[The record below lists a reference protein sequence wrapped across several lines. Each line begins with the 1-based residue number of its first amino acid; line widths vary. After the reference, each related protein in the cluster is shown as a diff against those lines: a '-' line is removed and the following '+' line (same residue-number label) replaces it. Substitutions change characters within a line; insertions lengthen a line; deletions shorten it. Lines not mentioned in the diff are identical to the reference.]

1 MMKTFNINSRVI
13 LVLCIMSLGV
23 WCYGED
29 DYNDAV
35 PMEEGEKTA
44 LYSAIQGFVGNWWN
58 GSDLYPD
65 PCGWTP
71 VQVHIHLLSPWIFF
85 FFWMTP
91 WIFTVTL
98 RNILSQGSPPDFLF
112 PLQYVIIRS
121 LLKNYIEMRLKYCHF
136 RRIYYS
142 FLIFWIRLCHYDAS
156 LLK

>member
-1 MMKTFNINSRVI
+1 
-13 LVLCIMSLGV
+13 
-23 WCYGED
+23 
-29 DYNDAV
+29 
-35 PMEEGEKTA
+35 
-44 LYSAIQGFVGNWWN
+44 
-58 GSDLYPD
+58 
-65 PCGWTP
+65 
-71 VQVHIHLLSPWIFF
+71 
-85 FFWMTP
+85 MTP